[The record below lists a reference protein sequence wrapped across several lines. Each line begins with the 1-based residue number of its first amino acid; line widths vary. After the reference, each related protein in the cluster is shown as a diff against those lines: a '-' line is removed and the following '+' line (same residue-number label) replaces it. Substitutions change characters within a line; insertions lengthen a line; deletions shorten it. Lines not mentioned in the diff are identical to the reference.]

1 MIGPLLSALLL
12 LSPAQI
18 TQAHDHDPAVNNLD
32 SPVKGAEDTADKSP
46 SNDQIARQ
54 IAYEDSA
61 PRENFDVEAATE
73 KALNDPRLHLRP
85 RRGEW
90 LKALIRSVQNIF
102 QELFASTGLA
112 RTSLWIRTALL
123 TLVWVLAAYGLVQA
137 LRHLNKNRRKP
148 KPPGAQPELSDS
160 QETAAQSYE
169 QALAQFTQGLDRTA
183 LRTATKVLQDRL
195 RRRHHLGHAATLT
208 IAELLVLP
216 VFSQLDATLRDAA
229 QDLLDLYQRSI
240 LAGAPC
246 PRSQLGQALMQLKQ
260 LDPVWHQ
267 DPSKRPMTPPKHQ
280 NPSGPA
286 DDAPRIK
293 EVSR

>member
-1 MIGPLLSALLL
+1 MIVPLLSALLL

-18 TQAHDHDPAVNNLD
+18 TQAHDHDPALNNLD
-32 SPVKGAEDTADKSP
+32 SPLKGAEDTADKSP

-54 IAYEDSA
+54 IAYKDSA
-61 PRENFDVEAATE
+61 PRKNFDVEAATK

-102 QELFASTGLA
+102 QELFASTALA
-112 RTSLWIRTALL
+112 RTSLWIRAALL
-123 TLVWVLAAYGLVQA
+123 ALVMGLAAYGLVQA

-148 KPPGAQPELSDS
+148 KPPREQPELLDS
-160 QETAAQSYE
+160 HEAATQTYA
-169 QALAQFTQGLDRTA
+169 QALAQFSQGRDRTA

-195 RRRHHLGHAATLT
+195 RRRQHLDHAATLT
-208 IAELLVLP
+208 IAELRVLP
-216 VFSQLDATLRDAA
+216 DFSQLDATLRDAA
-229 QDLLDLYQRSI
+229 QDLLDLYQQSI
-240 LAGAPC
+240 LAGTPC
-246 PRSQLGQALMQLKQ
+246 PRSQLGQALIQLKQ

-267 DPSKRPMTPPKHQ
+267 APKKRPMTPSQGQ

-286 DDAPRIK
+286 DVAPPINL
-293 EVSR
+293 VSR